1 MSEAGKTF
9 RRWRPALVVGIGLLL
24 VCALIWMAIKEF
36 AVPDKGKK
44 KRVIQEISLVKPPP
58 PPPPPPKKLVEPPKP
73 EIEEKIKPD
82 PSPEPEKQA
91 EKLPDSGIPKGPDG
105 GMATDIR
112 AGTGKGVIGEGGG
125 EGGSGSRFAWYG
137 ALVKERIQEA
147 VARDKKLREAD
158 YRIMVSV
165 WINASGTVT
174 RAELIGST
182 GDAEVDSGLKVA
194 LRNLAPLREGAPGDM
209 PQPIK
214 LRITARG

>member
-36 AVPDKGKK
+36 AVSDKGKK
-44 KRVIQEISLVKPPP
+44 KRVIQEISLIRPPP
-58 PPPPPPKKLVEPPKP
+58 PPPPPPLKKIVEPPKHEVP
-73 EIEEKIKPD
+73 QKADIPKPN
-82 PSPEPEKQA
+82 
-91 EKLPDSGIPKGPDG
+91 LPDKPADPAPPGDKGIPDGPPG
-105 GMATDIR
+105 GMATDLPS
-112 AGTGKGVIGEGGG
+112 GGGPGVIGGGG
-125 EGGSGSRFAWYG
+125 TGDRFAWYG

-147 VARDKKLREAD
+147 VARDKKLRGAD

>member
-44 KRVIQEISLVKPPP
+44 KRVIPEISLVRPPP
-58 PPPPPPKKLVEPPKP
+58 PPPPLPKKLVEPPKP

-91 EKLPDSGIPKGPDG
+91 EALPDSGIPEGPAG
-105 GMATDIR
+105 GMATDIQ

-125 EGGSGSRFAWYG
+125 EGGSRFAWYG